1 MTKIVSGFTGRLGG
15 LAHLGAVA
23 LTAAT
28 LAACSSTTDP
38 DMDAPVTGPQA
49 GAEAGGMDTGAEPGS
64 LPVQYAQADA
74 TTDAATTDEQL
85 VADPLEPWNRYVFSV
100 NDLLYTFLRP
110 WIAPYMVLPESGKE
124 SVDSFLHNASTPVIL
139 LNDLLQGEFDRAWV
153 TTKRFFINTTAG
165 MVGFI
170 DVAEEYGMPKHEE
183 DFGQTLGVYGVGD
196 SPYLVLPLL
205 GPSNP
210 RDGVGTLV
218 DFVSHPLFWVSG
230 GYIDVLKGGRTY
242 GDVSSGYGG
251 NVDQLDSIRETSLDY
266 YASIRSLYT
275 QKRRS
280 EIRNEAGDAAGTQQ
294 DIDYFLE

>member
-1 MTKIVSGFTGRLGG
+1 MTKIVSGFSGRLGG
-15 LAHLGAVA
+15 LARLGAVSVA
-23 LTAAT
+23 VVT
-28 LAACSSTTDP
+28 LAACGTVAEPDTDAAATP
-38 DMDAPVTGPQA
+38 APMASEAGDAPSSA
-49 GAEAGGMDTGAEPGS
+49 A
-64 LPVQYAQADA
+64 VQYAQADA
-74 TTDAATTDEQL
+74 TTDATAADEQL
-85 VADPLEPWNRYVFSV
+85 VSDPLEPWNRYVFSV
-100 NDLLYTFLRP
+100 NDLVYTFMRP
-110 WIAPYMVLPESGKE
+110 WIAPYMVLPESGKK

-139 LNDLLQGEFDRAWV
+139 VNDLLQGEFGRAWV

-196 SPYLVLPLL
+196 GPYLVLPLF

-210 RDGVGTLV
+210 RDGAGLLV
-218 DFVSHPLFWVSG
+218 DFVSHPLFWVGG

-242 GDVSSGYGG
+242 GDVASGYGR
-251 NVDQLDSIRETSLDY
+251 NVDQMDAIRASSLDY

-280 EIRNEAGDAAGTQQ
+280 DIANIETPAGAQQ